1 MDVVGE
7 RRAGSTGGETPV
19 RVKTVASINERIRK
33 GEAVVVTAE
42 ELKVMAGTM
51 SPAEILDEVDVV
63 TTGTFG
69 PMCSSGA
76 FVNFGHYDPPIRMEE
91 ISLNDVPVYAGLAA
105 VDSYIGATSDSPFQP
120 AYGGAHVIED
130 LIAGKSVKLKA
141 RAKGTDCYPTKEV
154 QTVIDK
160 ESLNEFYLFNPRNA
174 YQNYTVA
181 VNSQKHAIYTYM
193 GTLMPQMENAT
204 YSTSGEL
211 SPLLNDPYL
220 RTIGIGT
227 RIFLGGTQ
235 GFVAWQGTQFNT
247 SKPRNEFGIPTSNAA
262 TLALIGDA
270 KEMSTDFIRAA
281 YFERYGVTMFVGVG
295 VPIPLLDEEMVK
307 AVSITNSQIM
317 TTVADYGL
325 PDKPA
330 VCQVTYEEL
339 RSGSITIQGKE
350 VKTGPL
356 SSLEKAREI
365 SRILKQWILDGDF
378 LLTEP
383 VQMLPQKS
391 TVKGLR
397 QRS

>member
-1 MDVVGE
+1 MGGIGE
-7 RRAGSTGGETPV
+7 KKDSSAGGEIPV
-19 RVKTVASINERIRK
+19 RGKTIASINDRIKK
-33 GEAVVVTAE
+33 GEAVVLTAE
-42 ELKVMAGTM
+42 ELKVMAKTK
-51 SPAEILDEVDVV
+51 SPAEILAEVDVV

-105 VDSYIGATSDSPFQP
+105 VDSYIGATSESPFHP

-130 LIAGKSVKLKA
+130 RIAGNSVKRKA

-160 ESLNEFYLFNPRNA
+160 EGLNEFYLFNPRNA

-247 SKPRNEFGIPTSNAA
+247 TKPRNEAGVPTSNAA

-295 VPIPLLDEEMVK
+295 VPIPLPDEDMVR
-307 AVSITNSQIM
+307 AVSITNSQIT

-339 RSGSITIQGKE
+339 RSGTITIRGKE

-356 SSLEKAREI
+356 SSLDKAREI
-365 SRILKQWILDGDF
+365 AGILKRWILDGEF
-378 LLTEP
+378 ALTEP
-383 VQMLPQKS
+383 VQMLPQHS
-391 TVKGLR
+391 TVKGLK